1 MAIKQ
6 EYFNINGRDFIRTY
20 SDENRYVV
28 RDGIEYCEAN
38 DPAEFNRQYTEG
50 NYMTDD
56 ELFARE
62 QEIVN
67 ILLGNF

>member
-20 SDENRYVV
+20 LV